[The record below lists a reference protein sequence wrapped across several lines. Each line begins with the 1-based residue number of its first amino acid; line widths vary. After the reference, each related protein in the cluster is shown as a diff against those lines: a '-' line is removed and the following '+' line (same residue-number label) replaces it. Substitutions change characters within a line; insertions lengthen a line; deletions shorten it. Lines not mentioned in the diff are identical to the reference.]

1 MLNNRRICI
10 TMSSPNEEEDLLWA
24 VGTAA
29 QQRQWLQEDR
39 RRCRDIQQWLASERK
54 NFEARVLAWEK
65 EKTVEEEKMV
75 LVKAQMTLERAT
87 WEKEKKKRE
96 MKKKDSNKD
105 DQTIQQEGDHGGEG
119 MILQISNVMTVA
131 SSNDWSEFG
140 GEEEEE
146 DPEAVGEERGRVEGV
161 DVDVGDGV
169 SDVDVGEGVSDGD
182 VGEGVSGGDVGEEV
196 SGGDVGKGV
205 SGGDVG

>member
-1 MLNNRRICI
+1 
-10 TMSSPNEEEDLLWA
+10 MSSPNEEEDLLWA

-87 WEKEKKKRE
+87 WEKEKKRE
-96 MKKKDSNKD
+96 TKKKDSNKD
-105 DQTIQQEGDHGGEG
+105 DQTIQQERELWQT
-119 MILQISNVMTVA
+119 I
-131 SSNDWSEFG
+131 WEFLLN
-140 GEEEEE
+140 EYQLKYQPTSAQREIARLEM
-146 DPEAVGEERGRVEGV
+146 PRV
-161 DVDVGDGV
+161 
-169 SDVDVGEGVSDGD
+169 
-182 VGEGVSGGDVGEEV
+182 
-196 SGGDVGKGV
+196 
-205 SGGDVG
+205 